1 MLSSRLNSVSLFL
14 VVMMLPPLLSL
25 CARIREEGNSPS
37 LKRRCVETQNGYA
50 SGAFLY
56 QESTR

>member
-1 MLSSRLNSVSLFL
+1 MLSSRLNSASLFM

-25 CARIREEGNSPS
+25 CAALGRGELSL

-56 QESTR
+56 QEFTR